1 MTNFVFG
8 ALIGLAIFVAFAL
21 VAFIWFWTEFEAM
34 SVGLVLAPGS

>member
-8 ALIGLAIFVAFAL
+8 MLIGLAIFVALAL

-34 SVGLVLAPGS
+34 DVGLVLILGS